1 MSSVTPKKE
10 YDTLSRSMKS
20 QILQSSRNLSKY
32 KLKAG
37 SNSKLNQ
44 TADVIDSNKLR
55 EMKKFYPEEYFKRS
69 GYDFHPYRENE
80 A

>member
-20 QILQSSRNLSKY
+20 QILQSSRNLSKQ